1 MNKLYIKNMVCPR
14 CIKTVR
20 LLLDRLQIRY
30 RNVVLG
36 QVELDAL
43 PDENQTES
51 LKAALI
57 DEGFELLDDRLSQK
71 VEKIRLAIIE
81 WARMDGERPALS
93 DFLQRRMLKE
103 YSSVSKLFSQMNSM
117 SVERF
122 AILQRMEYAKELLS
136 YDDKSISEISWELG
150 FSSPA
155 HFSAQFKK
163 ESGLSPRQF
172 KALADKDRILIDK
185 I

>member
-1 MNKLYIKNMVCPR
+1 
-14 CIKTVR
+14 
-20 LLLDRLQIRY
+20 
-30 RNVVLG
+30 
-36 QVELDAL
+36 
-43 PDENQTES
+43 
-51 LKAALI
+51 
-57 DEGFELLDDRLSQK
+57 
-71 VEKIRLAIIE
+71 
-81 WARMDGERPALS
+81 
-93 DFLQRRMLKE
+93 MLKE

-155 HFSAQFKK
+155 HFCAQFKK

-172 KALADKDRILIDK
+172 KALADKDRIPIDK

>member
-1 MNKLYIKNMVCPR
+1 MDKLHIKNMVCPR

-20 LLLDRLQIRY
+20 LLFDQLSIRY

-36 QVELDAL
+36 QVELDAPL
-43 PDENQTES
+43 SQEQTEI
-51 LKAALI
+51 LKTVLL
-57 DEGFELLDDRLSQK
+57 DEGFELLDDRLSKK
-71 VEKIRLAIIE
+71 VEKIRLSIIE

-93 DFLQRRMLKE
+93 AFLQKRLLKE
-103 YSSVSKLFSQMNSM
+103 YSAVSKLFSQMNSM

-122 AILQRMEYAKELLS
+122 AILQRIEYAKELLS

-163 ESGLSPRQF
+163 ETGLSPRQF
-172 KALADKDRILIDK
+172 KTLADKHRIPIDK

>member
-1 MNKLYIKNMVCPR
+1 
-14 CIKTVR
+14 
-20 LLLDRLQIRY
+20 
-30 RNVVLG
+30 
-36 QVELDAL
+36 
-43 PDENQTES
+43 
-51 LKAALI
+51 
-57 DEGFELLDDRLSQK
+57 
-71 VEKIRLAIIE
+71 
-81 WARMDGERPALS
+81 
-93 DFLQRRMLKE
+93 
-103 YSSVSKLFSQMNSM
+103 MNSM

-163 ESGLSPRQF
+163 EIGLSPRQF
-172 KALADKDRILIDK
+172 KALADKDRIPIDK

>member
-1 MNKLYIKNMVCPR
+1 MYKLYIKNMVCPR

-57 DEGFELLDDRLSQK
+57 DEGF
-71 VEKIRLAIIE
+71 
-81 WARMDGERPALS
+81 
-93 DFLQRRMLKE
+93 
-103 YSSVSKLFSQMNSM
+103 
-117 SVERF
+117 
-122 AILQRMEYAKELLS
+122 
-136 YDDKSISEISWELG
+136 
-150 FSSPA
+150 
-155 HFSAQFKK
+155 
-163 ESGLSPRQF
+163 
-172 KALADKDRILIDK
+172 
-185 I
+185 

>member
-51 LKAALI
+51 LKAVLI

-71 VEKIRLAIIE
+71 VEKIHLAII
-81 WARMDGERPALS
+81 
-93 DFLQRRMLKE
+93 
-103 YSSVSKLFSQMNSM
+103 
-117 SVERF
+117 
-122 AILQRMEYAKELLS
+122 
-136 YDDKSISEISWELG
+136 
-150 FSSPA
+150 
-155 HFSAQFKK
+155 
-163 ESGLSPRQF
+163 
-172 KALADKDRILIDK
+172 
-185 I
+185 